1 MFLLDAFSICKRLHR
16 SAINKCNTELQHLS
30 KELCLSKNFLL
41 TQLSSIDFYIFI
53 KSITSHNK
61 KSLQKSL
68 YTQQKK
74 LSSLTRD
81 CNLPIF
87 TSNKTITNLTEYE
100 LSQEEY
106 DLLKQ
111 LSTFQSNQ
119 IKFENPKS
127 SLPLKRFFIRFL
139 TTSNP
144 RKPKFR

>member
-119 IKFENPKS
+119 IKFENLKS

>member
-1 MFLLDAFSICKRLHR
+1 MFLLDTFSICKRLHR
-16 SAINKCNTELQHLS
+16 RAINKCNTELQHLS

-41 TQLSSIDFYIFI
+41 TQLSSIEFYIFI

-87 TSNKTITNLTEYE
+87 TSNETITNLTEYE

-111 LSTFQSNQ
+111 LSTFQSNH

>member
-1 MFLLDAFSICKRLHR
+1 MFLLDTFSICKRLHR

>member
-111 LSTFQSNQ
+111 LSNFQSNQ